1 MIRRPPRST
10 LFPYTTSSG
19 RRAGQKIWK
28 PSPSWKRFWKSGAG
42 SSNADG
48 VPGVQWRSTYE
59 PGDPVGSRARPPAGR
74 EAVPGGAGGQ
84 LSEVR
89 EHVRAPR
96 ARVHPLPLLWQPR
109 ADRQRVTRGPGAVRV
124 ALRPAP
130 GVLVSIGG
138 GGPRSPPYPPPHQ
151 RGRGAPPHT
160 SPTITRAQAPL
171 PPPGGRHAPPP
182 SLRHPPP

>member
-10 LFPYTTSSG
+10 LFPYTTLFRS
-19 RRAGQKIWK
+19 
-28 PSPSWKRFWKSGAG
+28 
-42 SSNADG
+42 
-48 VPGVQWRSTYE
+48 QWRPTYE

-96 ARVHPLPLLWQPR
+96 ARVHPLPLLRQPR
-109 ADRQRVTRGPGAVRV
+109 ADRQRVTRGPGAVRA

-130 GVLVSIGG
+130 RVLIDIGG
-138 GGPRSPPYPPPHQ
+138 SGA
-151 RGRGAPPHT
+151 APPETPH
-160 SPTITRAQAPL
+160 R
-171 PPPGGRHAPPP
+171 
-182 SLRHPPP
+182 

>member
-10 LFPYTTSSG
+10 LFPYTTSSR

-28 PSPSWKRFWKSGAG
+28 PSPSWKRCWKSGAG

-138 GGPRSPPYPPPHQ
+138 GGTPPPPH
-151 RGRGAPPHT
+151 
-160 SPTITRAQAPL
+160 
-171 PPPGGRHAPPP
+171 PPPQPKGGGGPPP
-182 SLRHPPP
+182 NPPTKTPGETPPPPPRTPPPPPPP

>member
-10 LFPYTTSSG
+10 LFPYTTLFRS
-19 RRAGQKIWK
+19 RAGQKIWK

-48 VPGVQWRSTYE
+48 VPGVQWRPTYE
-59 PGDPVGSRARPPAGR
+59 PGDPVGSRARPPSGR

-109 ADRQRVTRGPGAVRV
+109 ADRQRVTRGPGAVRG

-130 GVLVSIGG
+130 RVLLSIGG
-138 GGPRSPPYPPPHQ
+138 SERRSPRYPPPDQ
-151 RGRGAPPHT
+151 RGRGAPSDT
-160 SPTITRAQAPL
+160 SPTIARAKPALEP
-171 PPPGGRHAPPP
+171 R
-182 SLRHPPP
+182 